1 MWLTPNIEPPPHPGY
16 LAGVMSIFLA
26 ATEHK
31 LTDAVAL
38 MIVGM
43 AVVFGSLTILLAV
56 ITLINRLLRESPKPA
71 AASASTTEPT
81 ELVAVLTAAAT
92 AALGRSVRVTDVQP
106 ASGPGQLPR
115 SDTGRSPD
123 APTPD
128 A

>member
-1 MWLTPNIEPPPHPGY
+1 
-16 LAGVMSIFLA
+16 MSIFLA
-26 ATEHK
+26 ATEPK
-31 LTDAVAL
+31 LTEAVAL

-43 AVVFGSLTILLAV
+43 AVVFGSLAILLAV

-71 AASASTTEPT
+71 TASTEPA

-106 ASGPGQLPR
+106 AAGPGSLPR
-115 SDTGRSPD
+115 NDTGRSAD

>member
-71 AASASTTEPT
+71 AASASTTE
-81 ELVAVLTAAAT
+81 LVAVLTAAAT